1 MAIDVIIEGKE
12 LSQYMDIVREL
23 RASGLN
29 QGEHFDF
36 KYIPSV
42 YDYEKYRITPKKVIF
57 TFYDEQYSTLFRL
70 KYES

>member
-1 MAIDVIIEGKE
+1 MIEGKK
-12 LSQYMDIVREL
+12 LSHYMNIVHEL
-23 RASGLN
+23 RESGLI

-36 KYIPSV
+36 KYIPSI
-42 YDYEKYRITPKKVIF
+42 YDYKKYSITPKKVIF